1 MLLLLFPCIPIA
13 NDAGVL
19 QRQVHMPFCA
29 DCQYV
34 PFCALRVFMQRGIL
48 VAMKKMPMLLEL
60 FLSFAKIGAVT
71 FGGGMAM
78 MPILQRDLIEKKRW
92 MSEDELLDYYAIG
105 QSTPGIIAINVSTF
119 VGFKQAGIL
128 GGIVA
133 TLGMVLPS
141 LVIISLIATFI
152 SSIDHLLWAQKAL
165 KGINVS
171 VAALLTSVVLQFSKK
186 TIKSLI
192 GFLCF
197 AVSFIAIFFFH
208 IPSYVMIVAGAL
220 LGVVLYAT
228 SQKKNLERVQ
238 SGRQEIDGEEQK
250 TDSAERKSYGDGKNS
265 NAEQK
270 TDGGAQ

>member
-1 MLLLLFPCIPIA
+1 
-13 NDAGVL
+13 
-19 QRQVHMPFCA
+19 
-29 DCQYV
+29 
-34 PFCALRVFMQRGIL
+34 
-48 VAMKKMPMLLEL
+48 MKKMPMLLEL